1 MLSWV
6 SVNAND
12 GSIIADLPTLKV
24 DGPLKRT
31 LMRYESQTASLP
43 LGDPDDPND
52 KGRPPGNWRQATRK
66 GAVFLVA
73 LDEADENNVRRP
85 LWGGMVIRRNTTHDG
100 DVKLSLVSAE
110 GYFDRVY
117 VGNEQFAGIP
127 QNTIVKTLVEAY
139 AKTGAKRGLPLRV
152 EIVGGTGEPRGKEY
166 TDAEDKT
173 LYSVLTELSGMLGG
187 PEWTVGWE
195 WVNASTLGMV
205 VTVGDRIG
213 SPPPAGLG
221 PAAQFFLPGS
231 VTSVELDEGYGADE
245 GANDVIAVSSG
256 VDDARPQSP
265 HQTNTA
271 DLRPRFEY
279 RWTPDTNV
287 SATDTLTSHAQR
299 ALAAMTDGTAA
310 LSFTA
315 NRAEGPKLD
324 RDWRIGDDIGFDL
337 TAPAW
342 PEPYSDAQRR
352 KCGESL
358 PFTLS
363 WTDTASLMLST
374 SRQH

>member
-24 DGPLKRT
+24 DGALKRT

-43 LGDPDDPND
+43 LGNPDDPDDPS
-52 KGRPPGNWRQATRK
+52 RPPENWKQATRK

-73 LDEADENNVRRP
+73 LDEADENNSRRP
-85 LWGGMVIRRNTTHDG
+85 LWGGMVIRRNTAHEG
-100 DVKLSLVSAE
+100 DVKLSLVTAE

-117 VGNEQFAGIP
+117 VGNIKFAGIP
-127 QNTIVKTLVEAY
+127 QNTIVRTLVETY
-139 AKTGAKRGLPLRV
+139 AKTGVKRGLPIRV
-152 EIVGGTGEPRGKEY
+152 EIAGGTGVARGKEY

-195 WVNASTLGMV
+195 WVNSSTLGLV
-205 VTVGDRIG
+205 LTVGDRIG
-213 SPPPAGLG
+213 SPPPAGIG
-221 PAAQFFLPGS
+221 PAAQFYMPGS
-231 VTSVELDEGYGADE
+231 VNTVELDEGYGADE
-245 GANDVIAVSSG
+245 GANDVVAVSSG
-256 VDDARPQSP
+256 VDDARPQSAP
-265 HQTNTA
+265 QTNTA

-279 RWTPDTNV
+279 RYTPDTNV
-287 SATDTLTSHAQR
+287 NVSETLTSHAQR
-299 ALAAMTDGTAA
+299 ALAAMKEGTVA

-315 NRAEGPKLD
+315 NRAEAPKLD

-337 TAPAW
+337 TAAAW
-342 PEPYSDAQRR
+342 PDGITGTARCVGWE
-352 KCGESL
+352 L
-358 PFTLS
+358 
-363 WTDTASLMLST
+363 TDTTIRPLIDAT
-374 SRQH
+374 NIEGID

>member
-12 GSIIADLPTLKV
+12 GSIIADLPTLKP
-24 DGPLKRT
+24 DGALKRT

-52 KGRPPGNWRQATRK
+52 TARPPENWRQATRK

-73 LDEADENNVRRP
+73 LDEADENNTRRP
-85 LWGGMVIRRNTTHDG
+85 LWGGMVIRRNTSHDG
-100 DVKLSLVSAE
+100 DVKLSLVTAE

-127 QNTIVKTLVEAY
+127 QNTIVKTLVEKY
-139 AKTGAKRGLPLRV
+139 AKTGAKLGLPIRV
-152 EIVGGTGEPRGKEY
+152 EIVGGLGEPRGKEY

-195 WVNASTLGMV
+195 WVDAKTLGLV
-205 VTVGDRIG
+205 LTVGDRIG

-265 HQTNTA
+265 HQSPSTP

-287 SATDTLTSHAQR
+287 SATETLTSHAQR
-299 ALAAMTDGTAA
+299 ALAAMKDGTVA

-315 NRAEGPKLD
+315 NREDPPYLD

-342 PEPYSDAQRR
+342 PNGITGTARAVGWE
-352 KCGESL
+352 L
-358 PFTLS
+358 
-363 WTDTASLMLST
+363 TDTTITPLIDGT
-374 SRQH
+374 NIEGID